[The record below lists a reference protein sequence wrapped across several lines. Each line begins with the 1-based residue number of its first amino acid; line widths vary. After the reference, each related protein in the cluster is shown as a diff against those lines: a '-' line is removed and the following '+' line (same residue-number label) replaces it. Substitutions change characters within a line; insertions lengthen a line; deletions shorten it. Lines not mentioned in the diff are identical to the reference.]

1 MCNIQSHVAEWGH
14 LHRGGERCWMPVS
27 DVPRCAVKDCEIQ
40 NVISVFG
47 YACVCVCL
55 CTFNGTLSN
64 ILSLSNGNSVLPQKV
79 RKAVRL
85 SGKAVVSLSWWQ
97 CGLTLTQVLKGLWKP
112 ERSEMNPICQLEIKH
127 FNYEKWSYELFTQ
140 QQPDDIITLHNDR
153 GALTGLW
160 YSLQHTV
167 CVYTHQVH
175 K

>member
-1 MCNIQSHVAEWGH
+1 MCLG
-14 LHRGGERCWMPVS
+14 
-27 DVPRCAVKDCEIQ
+27 VPLKTARYRTWFYAPSACLSVGVGWFIFSIWA
-40 NVISVFG
+40 SVFG

-127 FNYEKWSYELFTQ
+127 FNSEKWSYELFTQ